1 MTFPQLLLL
10 VSVLSLIALLV
21 WQKRE
26 RRRMDEI
33 ATLARAGGPYHCVA
47 IRSRGVVC
55 VAARTLVGKRL
66 LSSEAPTLPVP
77 GCTAANC
84 RCSYVHYDD
93 RRADD
98 RREIYRSRQLHDDLR
113 PERRMRKDRRRDP
126 RLRTSEAV

>member
-33 ATLARAGGPYHCVA
+33 ATLARAGSPYHCVA
-47 IRSRGVVC
+47 IRSRGEFC
-55 VAARTLVGKRL
+55 VAARALAGRRL

-77 GCTAANC
+77 GCTSANC
-84 RCSYVHYDD
+84 RCSYAHYDD
-93 RRADD
+93 RRVED
-98 RREIYRSRQLHDDLR
+98 RREMYRSRQMHDDMR
-113 PERRMRKDRRRDP
+113 PERRLRKDRRRDP
-126 RLRTSEAV
+126 RLRTSEAI